1 MTDLVILRC
10 SPLRRPVDLSS
21 RLVAPVLQKEPGA
34 LGLLVALA
42 KRRALD
48 LLAAYLGQFCRV
60 SNISNNR
67 SFDPCAIIRWMVTG
81 GGICLLLQFAGT
93 TVRLKATLS
102 VGTVNSRARLAL
114 AAPQKPVANN
124 GSIFR

>member
-10 SPLRRPVDLSS
+10 SPLRRPADLPS
-21 RLVAPVLQKEPGA
+21 RLVVPVLREAPVA

-48 LLAAYLGQFCRV
+48 LLAVYRGQLFRV
-60 SNISNNR
+60 SNISTNR

-81 GGICLLLQFAGT
+81 GDMCLLLQFAGT
-93 TVRLKATLS
+93 VVRLKATLS
-102 VGTVNSRARLAL
+102 VGAVNSRARLIL
-114 AAPQKPVANN
+114 AAPQTSVANN
-124 GSIFR
+124 RSILR